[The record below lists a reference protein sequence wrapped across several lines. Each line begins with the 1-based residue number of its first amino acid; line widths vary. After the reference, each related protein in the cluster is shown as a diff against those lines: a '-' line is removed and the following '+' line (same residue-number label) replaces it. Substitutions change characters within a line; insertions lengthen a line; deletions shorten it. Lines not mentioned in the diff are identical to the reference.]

1 MAIETNKNLAGVG
14 ALLIAVGGIAMFGF
28 GYAGLLVIIGAILLL
43 VGMSGLAGDYHES
56 GIFNNALY
64 AVILAIIGVV
74 AVIGV
79 IVAGLFAAFSDWG
92 LTAANWAE
100 WSQIL
105 RDRFMNLNA
114 LWDFLAAIVIALVL
128 MFVFIVASI
137 VFFRKSL
144 SLLSAK
150 SGIGLFGTAG
160 LLMLI
165 GAILTIIVI
174 GFILIWIALILA
186 AVAFFM
192 IRPQPAQTPQA
203 TPV

>member
-1 MAIETNKNLAGVG
+1 MALETNKNLAGVG
-14 ALLIAVGGIAMFGF
+14 AILIVISVLATFRV
-28 GYAGLLVIIGAILLL
+28 GYASVLLLIGAILLL
-43 VGMSGLAGDYHES
+43 IGMKGLADDYHEP

-64 AVILAIIGVV
+64 AVILVIVGVV
-74 AVIGV
+74 AVGGV
-79 IVAGLFAAFSDWG
+79 IVAGFLSAFSDLG

-105 RDRFMNLNA
+105 SDRLMNISA

-128 MFVFIVASI
+128 LFVFVVVSV

-174 GFILIWIALILA
+174 GFLLIWIGLILA

-192 IRPQPAQTPQA
+192 IRPQSAQPPQA
-203 TPV
+203 TSV